1 MGYTNLNHIIMVY
14 TLRWETTTEPLAD
27 RPAKIVCCRFLILLI
42 EQLREQQTS
51 AHWPVIIII
60 YSFSLECQWGLCY
73 DYYLEM
79 LLDRCSLCAAGTGLL
94 YTVETF
100 EDKIQCF
107 NGEIKTLLDRKQ
119 FRNLP

>member
-51 AHWPVIIII
+51 AHRPVIIII
-60 YSFSLECQWGLCY
+60 YSFSLECHWGLCY

-79 LLDRCSLCAAGTGLL
+79 LLDRCSLCAAVKKRGGAAVHSRDFRGQNSVLQWRNQDTSRQK
-94 YTVETF
+94 TV
-100 EDKIQCF
+100 
-107 NGEIKTLLDRKQ
+107 
-119 FRNLP
+119 